1 MTVEELDTY
10 SVGEKNVARYS
21 MDSYDS
27 NEFTISLFEVLD
39 RRIRNLSPDVKREFK
54 KLYVAYKMDTNFVD
68 IVFPK
73 HRLRISVNMKFS
85 EVIDLKGICRDV
97 TGIGRWGNGDVEL
110 YMEHNS
116 DVDQVMDIVEQSFRL
131 QSDE

>member
-1 MTVEELDTY
+1 
-10 SVGEKNVARYS
+10 
-21 MDSYDS
+21 
-27 NEFTISLFEVLD
+27 
-39 RRIRNLSPDVKREFK
+39 
-54 KLYVAYKMDTNFVD
+54 MDTNFVD
-68 IVFPK
+68 IVFQK